1 MLANTKACFK
11 HSFLKVN
18 YFILNGKNV
27 VYERPTVKE
36 NPYQTEDRSTF
47 GKSLKAILEHHLR
60 LRKRLLFINF
70 RHESNHLDIHVNTVR
85 EIRIINTDHGIS

>member
-11 HSFLKVN
+11 RSFLKIN

-36 NPYQTEDRSTF
+36 NPYQTKRQVNPGRDNPYMTYLQHK
-47 GKSLKAILEHHLR
+47 KS
-60 LRKRLLFINF
+60 
-70 RHESNHLDIHVNTVR
+70 VN
-85 EIRIINTDHGIS
+85 